1 MQALGLQIYLRRFS
15 VAIRPKKKNL
25 ERLRKMHEFLHGA
38 VEKSEKERANEIEV
52 QQLKKQKLQIKDQL
66 KDE

>member
-1 MQALGLQIYLRRFS
+1 M
-15 VAIRPKKKNL
+15 AIRPKKKNL